1 MAQVTIN
8 KSDNQ
13 ILVSFPHGIDTFR
26 VGVLQAGAG
35 STSKG
40 VIIQDTS
47 NSKKILREVPFD
59 QIKQSDGTQFGST
72 VSATVTALNTLIY
85 ASPDILIKSTD
96 KVTALNGVTASD
108 FTGKSGFAVIV
119 DGTDLNMAT
128 SGKLLFNN
136 HNELKLGAD
145 LDLSIKKI
153 YTTSTNGDIELDP
166 NGTGDV
172 ILGNYTLDGDQ
183 TVGAGQDN
191 YVLTYDHA
199 SATIS
204 LEEAGSGTTINNN
217 ADNRLITG
225 SGTANTLN
233 GESNLTY
240 STDLSITS
248 GKILIATND
257 KFIEGALAGGAS
269 FPLIGV
275 NTSDEVVVG
284 NTTSRAVTL
293 EGVATITRGVNND
306 SSALSSIG
314 HYGSGAD
321 ITFLGAAQ
329 TSVYQG
335 RLYYWNGT
343 TWTAYTLATEPPQG
357 ALLGV
362 SIGTTMASGFVLR
375 GMVYSGSSLSTG
387 KPVYGDQGATP
398 TTTPPTSGFQRII
411 GHSVSTNVY
420 YFNPSQEYIEIAE

>member
-1 MAQVTIN
+1 MPTWKKILVDGDAVADNLATANLLQAASPRTYDLNGNETNLLFKNGVVKFSNSSNAVNYQFDNANGVFDARSANGIRLSDADNAQYVNIKPKSETVASYTITLPNAVPGAANKILESNATGELSWIDTPSGGGSVTIN
-8 KSDNQ
+8 
-13 ILVSFPHGIDTFR
+13 
-26 VGVLQAGAG
+26 
-35 STSKG
+35 
-40 VIIQDTS
+40 S
-47 NSKKILREVPFD
+47 NVNNYL
-59 QIKQSDGTQFGST
+59 
-72 VSATVTALNTLIY
+72 
-85 ASPDILIKSTD
+85 
-96 KVTALNGVTASD
+96 VTAS
-108 FTGKSGFAVIV
+108 
-119 DGTDLNMAT
+119 
-128 SGKLLFNN
+128 
-136 HNELKLGAD
+136 
-145 LDLSIKKI
+145 
-153 YTTSTNGDIELDP
+153 
-166 NGTGDV
+166 
-172 ILGNYTLDGDQ
+172 
-183 TVGAGQDN
+183 
-191 YVLTYDHA
+191 
-199 SATIS
+199 
-204 LEEAGSGTTINNN
+204 GS
-217 ADNRLITG
+217 
-225 SGTANTLN
+225 ANTLN

-248 GKILIATND
+248 GKIKIATNN

-343 TWTAYTLATEPPQG
+343 TWTGYTPATEPPQG
-357 ALLGV
+357 TLLGV

-420 YFNPSQEYIEIAE
+420 YFNPSQEYIEIAQ